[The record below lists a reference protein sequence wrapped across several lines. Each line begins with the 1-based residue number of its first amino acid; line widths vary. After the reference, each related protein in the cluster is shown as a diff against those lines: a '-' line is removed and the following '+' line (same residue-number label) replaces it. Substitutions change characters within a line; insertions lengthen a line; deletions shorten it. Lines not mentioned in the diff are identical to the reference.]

1 MSTADRDAFDH
12 AIVKLRALRMAIDGC
27 DSIMDQGEADA
38 LLLLAHDAVREFESI
53 KDAIERTG
61 GCFARAA

>member
-38 LLLLAHDAVREFESI
+38 LQSLAADALRAFEAVQASI
-53 KDAIERTG
+53 EGAPI
-61 GCFARAA
+61 ARAA